1 MVADTGS
8 LPKAQRAGLPWPLLS
23 GLMIA
28 ASLVLSLLLPPM
40 GDMPWRLHVAA
51 EAWAGRTV
59 YADVIE
65 VNPPLW
71 FWAAIP
77 AVALAQLTG
86 LSAYGV
92 LMGLCHLAVAGAVL
106 VWDRLADGLLDR
118 RSRIAG
124 GFALAFGALILPVGE
139 VGQRETAALVA
150 AALWIGLA
158 ARRARGLPTDWRLA
172 LVAAGFAA
180 YGFALKHYFVAIPVL
195 VELALIARQR
205 RDWRPIRPETLL
217 LGTAALAYGASVV
230 ALTPTFL
237 DSIVPLVALSYDGFS
252 PLARLAPAQAVAYLL
267 ALLAVVPWAVLMLA
281 LSDERRGLVW
291 GLAGAAVV
299 FALVVVLQA
308 KGWRYHALGA
318 QGAALMA
325 LALAAAR
332 ETGAPVRFR
341 LALVASVAAF
351 AALLAGQ
358 PLRAAV
364 GGTALMADHEVAAVL
379 AGAPADSR
387 VLILDSA
394 PENTFLHPRIMGRE
408 HFSRHYSL
416 WMLAG
421 LTGPDG
427 AAPTA
432 DPARAQALEQVLDE
446 FRADLVCRPVDLIL
460 AREMPASPG
469 LQGFRPVELLRAD
482 PATDQLW
489 RSQFRLARTSG
500 PWQLWER
507 TAPRPAD
514 RPCQPL
520 R

>member
-1 MVADTGS
+1 MVAETGS
-8 LPKAQRAGLPWPLLS
+8 LPQARQLGLPWPLLLA
-23 GLMIA
+23 LMIA
-28 ASLVLSLLLPPM
+28 ASLVLSLVVPPM
-40 GDMPWRLHVAA
+40 GDSPWRLHVAG

-86 LSAYGV
+86 LTAYGV

-106 VWDRLADGLLDR
+106 VWDRLVDGLLDR

-124 GFALAFGALILPVGE
+124 GFALACAALLLPVGE
-139 VGQRETAALVA
+139 VGQRECAALVA
-150 AALWIGLA
+150 ATLWIALA
-158 ARRARGLPTDWRLA
+158 ARRAQGLATDWRLA
-172 LVAAGFAA
+172 LIAAAFAA
-180 YGFALKHYFVAIPVL
+180 YGFALKHYFVLIPVL

-205 RDWRPIRPETLL
+205 LAWRPIRPETVL
-217 LGTAALAYGASVV
+217 LGTAALAYGASVL

-237 DSIVPLVALSYDGFS
+237 SSIVPLVGLSYDGFS
-252 PLARLAPAQAVAYLL
+252 PLARIAPAEAAAYLL

-281 LSDERRGLVW
+281 LSGERRGLVW
-291 GLAGAAVV
+291 GLAGAAVL
-299 FALVVVLQA
+299 FALVVVLQM
-308 KGWRYHALGA
+308 KGWRYHALAA
-318 QGAALMA
+318 QGAALLA

-332 ETGAPVRFR
+332 QAGAPVRFR

-351 AALLAGQ
+351 AALLVGQ
-358 PLRAAV
+358 PLRAAAS
-364 GGTALMADHEVAAVL
+364 GTAVMPDPEVAAVL
-379 AGAPADSR
+379 AEAPTDSR

-394 PENTFLHPRIMGRE
+394 PENTFLHPQALGRQ
-408 HFSRHYSL
+408 HWSRHYSL

-427 AAPTA
+427 AARTD
-432 DPARAQALEQVLDE
+432 DPARTLALEQVLDE

-460 AREMPASPG
+460 AREMPAGPG
-469 LQGFRPVELLRAD
+469 VQGFRPVELLRAD

-489 RSQFRLARTSG
+489 RSQFRLVEAQG

-507 TAPRPAD
+507 MAPRPAD
-514 RPCQPL
+514 TVCPAL

>member
-8 LPKAQRAGLPWPLLS
+8 LPQTRQMGLSWPVLL

-28 ASLVLSLLLPPM
+28 ASLVLSLLVPPM

-51 EAWAGRTV
+51 EALAGRTV

-77 AVALAQLTG
+77 SVALAQLTG

-92 LMGLCHLAVAGAVL
+92 LMVLCHLAVAGAVL
-106 VWDRLADGLLDR
+106 VWDRLAQGQLDR

-124 GFALAFGALILPVGE
+124 GFALAFAALILPVGE
-139 VGQRETAALVA
+139 VGQRESAALVA
-150 AALWIGLA
+150 AALWIALA
-158 ARRARGLPTDWRLA
+158 ARRAQGLATDWRLA
-172 LVAAGFAA
+172 LMVAVFAA
-180 YGFALKHYFVAIPVL
+180 YGFALKHYFVVIPVL

-205 RDWRPIRPETLL
+205 LAWRPVRPETLL
-217 LGTAALAYGASVV
+217 LGTAAFAYGASVLI
-230 ALTPTFL
+230 LTPAFL
-237 DSIVPLVALSYDGFS
+237 DSIVPLVSQSYDGFS
-252 PLARLAPAQAVAYLL
+252 PLARIAPAEAAGYLL
-267 ALLAVVPWAVLMLA
+267 ALLAVVPWAILMLA
-281 LSDERRGLVW
+281 LSGERRGLVW
-291 GLAGAAVV
+291 GLAGAAVL
-299 FALVVVLQA
+299 FAIVVVLQM

-318 QGAALMA
+318 QGAALLA

-351 AALLAGQ
+351 AALLVGQ
-358 PLRAAV
+358 PLRAAAS
-364 GGTALMADHEVAAVL
+364 GMALVPDPEVAAVL
-379 AGAPADSR
+379 AEAPADSR

-394 PENTFLHPRIMGRE
+394 PENAFLHPQAVGRQ
-408 HFSRHYSL
+408 HWSRHYSL

-427 AAPTA
+427 AARTD
-432 DPARAQALEQVLDE
+432 DPARTQVLEQVLDE

-460 AREMPASPG
+460 ARQMPASPG
-469 LQGFRPVELLRAD
+469 LQGFRPVELLRID
-482 PATDQLW
+482 PATDELW
-489 RSQFRLARTSG
+489 RSQFRLVETDG

-507 TAPRPAD
+507 KSPRPAD
-514 RPCQPL
+514 TVCRAL